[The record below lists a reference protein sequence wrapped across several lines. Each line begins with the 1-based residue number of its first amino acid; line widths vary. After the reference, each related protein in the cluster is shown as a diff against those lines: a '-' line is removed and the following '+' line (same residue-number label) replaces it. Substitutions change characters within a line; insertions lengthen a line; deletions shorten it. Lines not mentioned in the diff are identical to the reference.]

1 MDFQKVSVNLIGILN
16 VDSDAADLLE
26 HFCHRWESGIALYT
40 CCLNGQSLCLHP
52 VS

>member
-26 HFCHRWESGIALYT
+26 HIRLRWESGIALNT
-40 CCLNGQSLCLHP
+40 CSLNGQSLCLHT